1 MHAWTGR
8 YGVGGV
14 ENGDAFANASR
25 AMQHFGVGNGV
36 DPFGTSAADF
46 RAASALGWPISFSPM
61 QGGNLCFQVPGC
73 VNNMT
78 VEQHSRLQ
86 ILDDAN
92 VYYEIQFAEWGYYFS
107 GLQPAK
113 VRARRWQTTFHVG
126 LFSHRRPALCSRA
139 EGTRSGG
146 TRSSPTPRATPRSA
160 REPHETSPEPGLRV
174 SNF

>member
-1 MHAWTGR
+1 M
-8 YGVGGV
+8 GGV

-113 VRARRWQTTFHVG
+113 VRARRWQT
-126 LFSHRRPALCSRA
+126 
-139 EGTRSGG
+139 
-146 TRSSPTPRATPRSA
+146 
-160 REPHETSPEPGLRV
+160 
-174 SNF
+174 